1 MGALLLLLGTSALF
15 AAVAFSREAPVE
27 ALPSSLLALRASLF
41 SSISSA
47 ASSFSSVPL
56 NIPGGIHGPITPAQ
70 YRQAVRQMRG
80 KGFLRLVPFLRRSS
94 SSSAIPT
101 IRPDNK
107 FGVYMTVGSVKRKE
121 FLLQTMDRV
130 AAEGGNALV
139 LDVKG
144 SYVYFHTDAP
154 MANAIGTAI
163 SSYDLAEVIAAAKE
177 RGLYTIGRFIALKD
191 GVFVEKVPKARVK
204 NLKTGWD
211 LGLGWSDPAAPE
223 TLAYNGE
230 ILEDL
235 LVSGIDEVNFDYIR
249 YSTAVRPQDTGLTGA
264 EKADRIETFLI
275 MAKQLRDRVNPSAKL
290 GMSSYA
296 IMGWDYAVNM
306 EPLGQDFVRFAPL
319 LDVISPMA
327 YPDTFAQNSYYIPGK
342 HPRSRPYYLV
352 WRTLKGYA
360 DLLGPEHARKIRP
373 WIQAYSMD
381 ATEIRDE
388 IDAVYDMGLC
398 GFTFW
403 NANNNYAPAYGAL
416 KLTAARRSE
425 KCRE

>member
-1 MGALLLLLGTSALF
+1 MT
-15 AAVAFSREAPVE
+15 VFSRGDPVE
-27 ALPSSLLALRASLF
+27 AFSSPLLALRASLF
-41 SSISSA
+41 SVSSA
-47 ASSFSSVPL
+47 GTATASSSSVVPAL
-56 NIPGGIHGPITPAQ
+56 PAGTHGPLTPAQ
-70 YRQAVRQMRG
+70 YRAAVRGMRG
-80 KGFLRLVPFLRRSS
+80 KGFLKLMPFLRRPSS
-94 SSSAIPT
+94 SSSSVSSVRA
-101 IRPDNK
+101 DNK
-107 FGVYMTVGSVKRKE
+107 FGMYLTVGSIKRND

-154 MANAIGTAI
+154 MANEIGTAI
-163 SSYDLAEVIAAAKE
+163 SSYDLSTVIAEAKA

-191 GVFVEKVPKARVK
+191 GVFVQQVPKARVK

-223 TLAYNGE
+223 TLTYNGE

-249 YSTAVRPQDTGLTGA
+249 YSTAVRPQDTGLTGK
-264 EKADRIETFLI
+264 EKADRIETFLV
-275 MAKQLRDRVNPSAKL
+275 MAKQLRDRVNPQAKL

-319 LDVISPMA
+319 LDIISPMA

-360 DLLGPEHARKIRP
+360 DLLGPEHAQKIRP

-416 KLTAARRSE
+416 KLTAASRPE
-425 KCRE
+425 ECKE